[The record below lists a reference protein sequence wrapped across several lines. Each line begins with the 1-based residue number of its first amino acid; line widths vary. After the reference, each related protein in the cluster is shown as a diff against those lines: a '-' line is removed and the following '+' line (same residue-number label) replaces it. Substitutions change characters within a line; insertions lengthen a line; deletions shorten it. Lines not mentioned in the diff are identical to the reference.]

1 MYIFRM
7 SFEFLNPRS
16 AQAVLDRRV
25 ALRFA
30 VESRLVLALAVV
42 VIIIRHGAGA
52 P

>member
-16 AQAVLDRRV
+16 AQAVLDRLV

-30 VESRLVLALAVV
+30 VENQLALALIVV
-42 VIIIRHGAGA
+42 AVIIHHGAGA